1 MAFRELSGT
10 PFSIFH
16 ILKQKSQLALK
27 NHHLSQSMGHLSNI
41 QDLEQNRNNLEA
53 SSSELKDSPNKNS
66 SSEIPSMTS
75 DEEMTRLPYGDGTL
89 MNDYD
94 EEYQSSEDNESLNR
108 YQVCDLSP
116 RTYRMEKLHRGHDS
130 FAIPMNDERLN
141 NDIKLRRYELD
152 FKPKFAYSQSDVEQQ
167 EAGDSVSTTTIDETS
182 TAVSKPHDDGL
193 SFSAQSPSAKPRKKR
208 SRAAFSHAQV
218 FELERR
224 FSHQRYLSGAERADL
239 AQALKLTETQ
249 VKIWFQN
256 RRYKT
261 KRRQLQQE
269 LGASMSSARRVA
281 VKVLVKD
288 DQVLYQ
294 PEEIGARSPMLYP
307 SFPMPGFAFSYLY
320 SPWLFGCGQ
329 GPFPHPPPPHM

>member
-1 MAFRELSGT
+1 MVDKFV
-10 PFSIFH
+10 
-16 ILKQKSQLALK
+16 SQA
-27 NHHLSQSMGHLSNI
+27 
-41 QDLEQNRNNLEA
+41 
-53 SSSELKDSPNKNS
+53 
-66 SSEIPSMTS
+66 
-75 DEEMTRLPYGDGTL
+75 
-89 MNDYD
+89 
-94 EEYQSSEDNESLNR
+94 
-108 YQVCDLSP
+108 V
-116 RTYRMEKLHRGHDS
+116 
-130 FAIPMNDERLN
+130 
-141 NDIKLRRYELD
+141 
-152 FKPKFAYSQSDVEQQ
+152 
-167 EAGDSVSTTTIDETS
+167 DSVSTTTIDETS

-294 PEEIGARSPMLYP
+294 PEEIGARSPILYP

-329 GPFPHPPPPHM
+329 GPFPHHPPPHHI

>member
-27 NHHLSQSMGHLSNI
+27 NQQMGQPAIHQEI
-41 QDLEQNRNNLEA
+41 EKNRNNLEVN
-53 SSSELKDSPNKNS
+53 STESKDSPIQKPQDIQS
-66 SSEIPSMTS
+66 SMTS
-75 DEEMTRLPYGDGTL
+75 DEELTRLPYGESHL
-89 MNDYD
+89 VHEYD
-94 EEYQSSEDNESLNR
+94 DEYQSSEDNESLNK

-116 RTYRMEKLHRGHDS
+116 RAYRLEKSQHRQDN
-130 FAIPMNDERLN
+130 FAIPVKDERLN
-141 NDIKLRRYELD
+141 SDYRLHRYELD
-152 FKPKFAYSQSDVEQQ
+152 FKQKISYSQSDVEQH
-167 EAGDSVSTTTIDETS
+167 EAGDSVSTTTIDETT
-182 TAVSKPHDDGL
+182 TAGSKPHEDGL
-193 SFSAQSPSAKPRKKR
+193 SFSAQSPSTKPRKKR

-294 PEEIGARSPMLYP
+294 PEEIGTRSPMLYP

-329 GPFPHPPPPHM
+329 GPFPHPPPPPPPHL

>member
-1 MAFRELSGT
+1 MAFRELNGT

-27 NHHLSQSMGHLSNI
+27 NHQLNQSH
-41 QDLEQNRNNLEA
+41 QDLGQNKSNL
-53 SSSELKDSPNKNS
+53 NS
-66 SSEIPSMTS
+66 NSTS
-75 DEEMTRLPYGDGTL
+75 DKDDPSETKPMVVDEDITRLPFGDNSL
-89 MNDYD
+89 MHEYD
-94 EEYQSSEDNESLNR
+94 EDYQSSEDNESLNR

-116 RTYRMEKLHRGHDS
+116 RTYRLENSHRGLDNFS
-130 FAIPMNDERLN
+130 IPIKDDRLMNNEGQ
-141 NDIKLRRYELD
+141 LRRYELE
-152 FKPKFAYSQSDVEQQ
+152 FKPKLPYSKSDVEQQ
-167 EAGDSVSTTTIDETS
+167 DAGDSVSTTTIDETS

-294 PEEIGARSPMLYP
+294 PEEIGARSSMLYP

-329 GPFPHPPPPHM
+329 GPFPHHPPPHHM

>member
-1 MAFRELSGT
+1 
-10 PFSIFH
+10 
-16 ILKQKSQLALK
+16 
-27 NHHLSQSMGHLSNI
+27 
-41 QDLEQNRNNLEA
+41 
-53 SSSELKDSPNKNS
+53 
-66 SSEIPSMTS
+66 
-75 DEEMTRLPYGDGTL
+75 
-89 MNDYD
+89 
-94 EEYQSSEDNESLNR
+94 
-108 YQVCDLSP
+108 
-116 RTYRMEKLHRGHDS
+116 
-130 FAIPMNDERLN
+130 
-141 NDIKLRRYELD
+141 
-152 FKPKFAYSQSDVEQQ
+152 
-167 EAGDSVSTTTIDETS
+167 
-182 TAVSKPHDDGL
+182 
-193 SFSAQSPSAKPRKKR
+193 SAQSPSTKPRKKR

-329 GPFPHPPPPHM
+329 GPFPHPPPPPPPHL